1 MFLQKRFSIYAC
13 FLHIF
18 IVSLFVFFGN
28 NSTEAEEDDIVKKV
42 IEIDVFKPASSAIMA
57 ETISDEDLVNKILAN
72 EDITQTYTQKEKI
85 ALEEKKEFER
95 ANKAK
100 KAQEKKQRA
109 KEIAKEK
116 ERIKRENEKVKA
128 KLENDR
134 KKLQEEKEKL
144 QRKIREREL
153 AKKERMERERKIRE
167 EKLQQKIKEE
177 KRKKELEENRKKELE
192 ESRKIVKKEV
202 KQKTLSKTEWLET
215 DSGKRD
221 YALYSNELY
230 SKVYGRWIKP
240 FHAKSGWGC
249 TLVINQDNKGR
260 VKNIKDVKCNPD
272 NKELK
277 NSVQRAVNQ
286 ASPLPLPKDPRL
298 FDNTIIFKFSV
309 E

>member
-13 FLHIF
+13 LLHIF
-18 IVSLFVFFGN
+18 IVSLFVFWGS

-42 IEIDVFKPASSAIMA
+42 IEIDVFKPASDAIMA
-57 ETISDEDLVNKILAN
+57 ETISDEDLVNEILAN

-85 ALEEKKEFER
+85 ALEEKKEAER

-100 KAQEKKQRA
+100 KEQAKKQRA

-116 ERIKRENEKVKA
+116 ERIKRENEKIKT

-144 QRKIREREL
+144 QREIREREL
-153 AKKERMERERKIRE
+153 AKKERMERERKLRE

-177 KRKKELEENRKKELE
+177 KRKKELEE
-192 ESRKIVKKEV
+192 SRKTVKKEV

-215 DSGKRD
+215 ASGKRD
-221 YALYSNELY
+221 YAVYSNELY

-260 VKNIKDVKCNPD
+260 VKNIKDVKCNPN
-272 NKELK
+272 NKDLK